1 MGGYSGLT
9 FDITAFFASSSG
21 MRRSASSARNA
32 RTERSRMTRIDLS
45 FMYYSSDLTRK
56 CIMKEMSL
64 RKLLVLLTLSAAAC
78 LAATTTVRGKLT
90 QREGKPPA
98 IEISGKL
105 VIL

>member
-1 MGGYSGLT
+1 
-9 FDITAFFASSSG
+9 
-21 MRRSASSARNA
+21 
-32 RTERSRMTRIDLS
+32 
-45 FMYYSSDLTRK
+45 
-56 CIMKEMSL
+56 MKEMSL

-105 VIL
+105 VILEGDEPTRGVLNDKRLATTVEWLSEGKRRNWKYENC